1 MSSTEKA
8 RTAGDIVRRRIT
20 TKTEYGLDVSVL
32 CHKLLALAAKWH
44 LAAVAAAGNSSRN
57 SPLLAFFVESEDC
70 DIVRMRNVYRR
81 MVAISEKTEG
91 GEAEN
96 AGAIFEH
103 DGYVDHSEYPDVYKL
118 ATAEK
123 TVSEVQKRNRV
134 TSRQDQMNH
143 SDIAKVASNDD
154 ISLFLDD
161 LRDAISAKTVGR
173 KKNLVDPSL
182 ITKMQ
187 ESILSQGTT
196 LREEDY
202 GESLSDWL
210 VSSQP
215 FSIGND
221 GKTFAHK
228 YDATARKRALSGSG
242 KTLVKE
248 AKKCQKGLPDPSA
261 NAATFVC
268 FAEERMDLCR
278 AVVTGPVDTPYA
290 HGLFVFDVYFPS
302 AYPHV
307 APMVTFM
314 TTGGGRVRY
323 V

>member
-1 MSSTEKA
+1 
-8 RTAGDIVRRRIT
+8 
-20 TKTEYGLDVSVL
+20 
-32 CHKLLALAAKWH
+32 
-44 LAAVAAAGNSSRN
+44 
-57 SPLLAFFVESEDC
+57 
-70 DIVRMRNVYRR
+70 
-81 MVAISEKTEG
+81 
-91 GEAEN
+91 
-96 AGAIFEH
+96 
-103 DGYVDHSEYPDVYKL
+103 
-118 ATAEK
+118 
-123 TVSEVQKRNRV
+123 
-134 TSRQDQMNH
+134 MNH
-143 SDIAKVASNDD
+143 GDIAKVASNDD

-161 LRDAISAKTVGR
+161 LRVAISAKMVDR
-173 KKNLVDPSL
+173 KNNLVDPSL
-182 ITKMQ
+182 IPKME
-187 ESILSQGTT
+187 ESILTRGTT

-202 GESLSDWL
+202 GETLSDWL

-228 YDATARKRALSGSG
+228 YDTTARKRGLSGSG

-248 AKKCQKGLPDPSA
+248 AKKCQKGLPEPTP

-290 HGLFVFDVYFPS
+290 HGLFVFDVYFPP

-314 TTGGGRVRY
+314 TTGGGRVR
-323 V
+323 